1 MFWTP
6 IGLCM
11 ALTTTHTRKKSG
23 GGKRAA
29 GKKARGK
36 VAPPKK
42 KVAPPKKSA
51 SHLKGWDTR
60 RKNER
65 AARKEEKR
73 RLAVAATRRLERERK
88 KRALLRAARKEEKRR
103 LEAAKIRRLKREQK
117 KREKERERKKVGG
130 DYRRITPAQQW
141 QRDNQAIERQRDF
154 YRDQLLKRFNPF
166 YADHIGI
173 QKTTYFVPW
182 IRHLFLFDPYK
193 KRRQFKKVLCSRFDP
208 RFCYLYYDVAAQEFG
223 QIFEQLKWHQA
234 NSRVVR
240 FLIALDY
247 EYFGPKDEDDD
258 DYEETQARKIYE
270 HYPARRTPYGFIST
284 NRYDLTGR
292 STRDLI
298 NLIKYWDILSIVVTP

>member
-11 ALTTTHTRKKSG
+11 ALTTHARKKTG
-23 GGKRAA
+23 GGKRVA

-36 VAPPKK
+36 VTPS
-42 KVAPPKKSA
+42 KKSA
-51 SHLKGWDTR
+51 SHLKGWETR

-73 RLAVAATRRLERERK
+73 RLEVAATRRLKREQK

-117 KREKERERKKVGG
+117 KRDKERERKKVGG

-154 YRDQLLKRFNPF
+154 YHDQLLKRFNPF
-166 YADHIGI
+166 YADHIGR

-223 QIFEQLKWHQA
+223 QILEQLKWHQA
-234 NSRVVR
+234 NSRIVR